1 MSNAWV
7 TYPEHWDSNAC
18 FGRLPKGLVIP
29 DAVKYIAVYLIKG
42 WGSTSV
48 DLMAWE
54 RPMFHQL
61 VGKVKAYQGYD
72 GYRG

>member
-7 TYPEHWDSNAC
+7 TYPGHRDSSVC

-29 DAVKYIAVYLIKG
+29 DVVGSTAVLLIKG
-42 WGSTSV
+42 WGSASA

-61 VGKVKAYQGYD
+61 VGRVKAYQGYD